1 MPFGLAHSVE
11 ELHLLDRR
19 RALLACL
26 PVVALFARL
35 YSQPDHLQDGEGQ
48 IPATIARELSQ
59 IGFRDVFHYQVIDY
73 QGSLVVD
80 PILASLGYTL
90 FGDHVLAWH
99 GLAGPGQGPAE
110 SEILEAAAVAD

>member
-1 MPFGLAHSVE
+1 MEPDPAPRAKE
-11 ELHLLDRR
+11 IHLLDPRR
-19 RALLACL
+19 GLLACL

-35 YSQPDHLQDGEGQ
+35 YAQPDHLQDGEGR

-59 IGFRDVFHYQVIDY
+59 VGFRDVFHYQVIDY
-73 QGSLVVD
+73 QGSLVID

-99 GLAGPGQGPAE
+99 GLALVYMACLLYTSPSPRDRG
-110 SEILEAAAVAD
+110 